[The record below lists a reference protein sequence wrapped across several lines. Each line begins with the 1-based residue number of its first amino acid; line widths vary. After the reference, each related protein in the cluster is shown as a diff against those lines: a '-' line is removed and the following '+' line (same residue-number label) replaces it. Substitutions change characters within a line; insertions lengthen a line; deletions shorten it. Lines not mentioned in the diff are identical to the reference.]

1 MLEELTG
8 KVAALIDG
16 KNALG
21 FNVKFDLGDEG
32 KILVAGNDAPMA
44 VSNDDGAAD
53 TTLKV
58 SAADFQSMLSGE
70 LNAMNAYM
78 QGKLTVEGDMA
89 KAMQLGNLF

>member
-1 MLEELTG
+1 MLEELTS
-8 KVAALIDG
+8 KVAALVDG

-21 FNVKFDLGDEG
+21 FNVKFDLGDDG

-44 VSNDDGAAD
+44 VSNDDGDAD

-89 KAMQLGNLF
+89 KAMQLSNIF

>member
-1 MLEELTG
+1 MLEELTS
-8 KVAALIDG
+8 KVAALVDG

-21 FNVKFDLGDEG
+21 FNVKFDLGDDG
-32 KILVAGNDAPMA
+32 KILVSGNDAPMA
-44 VSNDDGAAD
+44 VSNDDGDAD

-58 SAADFQSMLSGE
+58 SAADFQSMLSGD

-89 KAMQLGNLF
+89 KAMQLSNIF